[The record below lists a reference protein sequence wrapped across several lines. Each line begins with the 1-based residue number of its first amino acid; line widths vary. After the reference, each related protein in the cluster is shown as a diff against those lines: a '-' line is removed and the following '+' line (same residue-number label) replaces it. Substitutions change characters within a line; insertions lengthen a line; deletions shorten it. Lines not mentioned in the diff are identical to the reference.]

1 MSVEKESEQQKKT
14 QEQTLKECQES
25 MKQRT
30 AQNEED
36 LKKKITQEYD
46 KQCQNLSKQY
56 EKTKKMFTDVV
67 DSFSTVVTGY
77 QNPAD
82 VDIDTIIAPLQAAFE
97 PIVELL
103 GELHI
108 DIPGLSMIMQVLS
121 AAKDANKKAKSASKK
136 VKDANKKAKS
146 ASKKVKDATSKAKSE
161 LTSKDRNTSKG
172 LQNTSTTIMISVS
185 MLFIN
190 LLIGMVAK
198 ILELLMELLDT
209 IVDSDNLPYPL
220 NLIPKAL
227 KALPK
232 IISLAM
238 NLPTQLGMICDA
250 VCIKY
255 NDLISDAKDATDADD
270 VSIPD
275 PYMPCPEKEVKLLSD
290 KIVDKAAS
298 QAKQYVPPIPVK

>member
-30 AQNEED
+30 AQNAED
-36 LKKKITQEYD
+36 LKKKVTQEYD

-67 DSFSTVVTGY
+67 DSFSTIVTGY
-77 QNPAD
+77 ENPAD
-82 VDIDTIIAPLQAAFE
+82 VDIDAIIAPLQAAFE
-97 PIVELL
+97 PIIELL

-108 DIPGLSMIMQVLS
+108 DIPGLSMMMQVFS

-136 VKDANKKAKS
+136 VKDATA
-146 ASKKVKDATSKAKSE
+146 KAKSE
-161 LTSKDRNTSKG
+161 LTSKDRNTSEG
-172 LQNTSTTIMISVS
+172 LQNTATTIMVSIS

-190 LLIGMVAK
+190 LLISMVAK

-209 IVDSDNLPYPL
+209 IIDSDNLPYPL

-255 NDLISDAKDATDADD
+255 NDLISDAKDATDTDD
-270 VSIPD
+270 VSIPI
-275 PYMPCPEKEVKLLSD
+275 PRMPCPEKEVKLLSD
-290 KIVDKAAS
+290 KIVDTAAS
-298 QAKQYVPPIPVK
+298 QAKQYIPPIPMK

>member
-36 LKKKITQEYD
+36 LKKKFTQEYD

-77 QNPAD
+77 ENPAD
-82 VDIDTIIAPLQAAFE
+82 VDLDAIIAPLQAAFE

-108 DIPGLSMIMQVLS
+108 DIPGLSMMMQVFS
-121 AAKDANKKAKSASKK
+121 AA
-136 VKDANKKAKS
+136 KDANKKAKS

-161 LTSKDRNTSKG
+161 LTSKDRNTSEG
-172 LQNTSTTIMISVS
+172 LQNTATTIMISVS

-255 NDLISDAKDATDADD
+255 NDLISDAKDATDTDD

-275 PYMPCPEKEVKLLSD
+275 PYMPCPEKEVKLLCD
-290 KIVDKAAS
+290 KIVDKAAG

>member
-30 AQNEED
+30 AQNAED
-36 LKKKITQEYD
+36 LKKKVTQEYD

-67 DSFSTVVTGY
+67 DSFSTIVTGY
-77 QNPAD
+77 ENPAD
-82 VDIDTIIAPLQAAFE
+82 VDIDAIIAPLQAAFE

-108 DIPGLSMIMQVLS
+108 DIPGLSMMMQVFS

-136 VKDANKKAKS
+136 VKDATA
-146 ASKKVKDATSKAKSE
+146 KAKSE
-161 LTSKDRNTSKG
+161 LTSKDRNTSEG
-172 LQNTSTTIMISVS
+172 LQNTATTIMVSIS

-190 LLIGMVAK
+190 LLISMVAK

-209 IVDSDNLPYPL
+209 IIDSDNLPYPL

-255 NDLISDAKDATDADD
+255 NDLISDAKDATDTDD
-270 VSIPD
+270 VSFPV
-275 PYMPCPEKEVKLLSD
+275 PCMPCPEKEVKLLSD
-290 KIVDKAAS
+290 KIVDTAAS
-298 QAKQYVPPIPVK
+298 QAKQYIPPMPMK